1 MLIDSHCHLDRIDL
15 EKFDGSLDN
24 LLAAARDAGVVHML
38 CVNISLEG
46 YPTVR
51 GIAERYPQVSCSVGV
66 HPGESGGAEPTV
78 EDLVTRGRDPLVAA
92 VGETGLDYHYHPDDN
107 EWQRERFRV
116 HVRAARELGKPLII
130 HTRDARDDTISILR
144 EEGADGPRGVMHCFT
159 ETWEMA
165 RAALDLGFYISFSGI
180 VTFRNAEALRDVAR
194 RVPDDRLL
202 VETDAPYLAPV
213 PHRGKTN
220 HPAWV
225 RDVAARVAEVRG
237 SDLETIAELT
247 TRNYHALFGRG

>member
-15 EKFDGSLDN
+15 EKFDGSMDN
-24 LLAAARDAGVVHML
+24 LLDAARNAGVEHIL
-38 CVNISLEG
+38 CVNIRLED
-46 YPTVR
+46 YPAVH
-51 GIAERYPQVSCSVGV
+51 GLAERYPDVSCSVGV
-66 HPGESGGAEPTV
+66 HPGETEGAEPTV
-78 EDLVTRGRDPLVAA
+78 EDLVSRGRDPLVVA
-92 VGETGLDYHYHPDDN
+92 VGETGLDYHYHPENN

-116 HVRAARELGKPLII
+116 HVCAARELGKPLII
-130 HTRDARDDTISILR
+130 HTRDAREDTIAILR

-180 VTFRNAEALRDVAR
+180 VTFRNAEELRDVAR

-213 PHRGKTN
+213 PHRGKIN

-225 RDVAARVAEVRG
+225 RDVAVRVAEVRG
-237 SDLETIAELT
+237 TDLETIAELT
-247 TRNYHALFGRG
+247 TRNYDALFGRG

>member
-15 EKFDGSLDN
+15 EKFDGSLDH
-24 LLAAARDAGVVHML
+24 LLAAAREAGVVHML

-46 YPTVR
+46 YPTVH

-66 HPGESGGAEPTV
+66 HPGESEGAEPTV
-78 EDLVTRGRDPLVAA
+78 EDLVTRGRDPLVVA

-130 HTRDARDDTISILR
+130 HTRDAREDTIGILR

-159 ETWEMA
+159 ETWDMA

-225 RDVAARVAEVRG
+225 RDVAATVAEVRG
-237 SDLETIAELT
+237 TDLETIAELT
-247 TRNYHALFGRG
+247 TRNYDALFGRG

>member
-15 EKFDGSLDN
+15 ERFDGSLDK

-66 HPGESGGAEPTV
+66 HPGESEGAEPTV
-78 EDLVTRGRDPLVAA
+78 EDLVTRGRDPLVVA

-116 HVRAARELGKPLII
+116 HVRAARDLGKPLII
-130 HTRDARDDTISILR
+130 HTRDAREDTIGILR
-144 EEGADGPRGVMHCFT
+144 EEGADAVRGVMHCFT

-165 RAALDLGFYISFSGI
+165 RAALDLGFCISFSGI

-202 VETDAPYLAPV
+202 VETDAPYLAPM
-213 PHRGKTN
+213 PHRGKVN

-237 SDLETIAELT
+237 TDLETLAELT
-247 TRNYHALFGRG
+247 TRNYDALFGRG

>member
-24 LLAAARDAGVVHML
+24 VLDAARNAGVEHVL
-38 CVNISLEG
+38 CVNIRLED
-46 YPTVR
+46 YPTVH
-51 GIAERYPQVSCSVGV
+51 GIAERYPDVSCSVGV
-66 HPGESGGAEPTV
+66 HPGETDGAEPTV
-78 EDLVTRGRDPLVAA
+78 EDLVSRGRDPLVVA
-92 VGETGLDYHYHPDDN
+92 VGETGLDYHYHPDNN

-116 HVRAARELGKPLII
+116 HIRAARELGKPLII
-130 HTRDARDDTISILR
+130 HTRDAREDTIAILR

-165 RAALDLGFYISFSGI
+165 RAALDLGFYVSFSGI

-237 SDLETIAELT
+237 TDLDTLAELT
-247 TRNYHALFGRG
+247 NRNYDTLFGRG